1 MAAKTAAQSIIPIR
15 MAWRAFTTL
24 ERKGLVIMGGKCTRL
39 GTGPRRIAVTQV
51 RSAVAG
57 VFSALFASLTLARF
71 AWVGRVPLGPAGV
84 IWRKRGS
91 S

>member
-39 GTGPRRIAVTQV
+39 GLWPRRIADTQV

-57 VFSALFASLTLARF
+57 VFRRFSLSHSRSVRVRGTSAL
-71 AWVGRVPLGPAGV
+71 LG
-84 IWRKRGS
+84 
-91 S
+91 

>member
-39 GTGPRRIAVTQV
+39 GTGPRRIAVT
-51 RSAVAG
+51 R
-57 VFSALFASLTLARF
+57 
-71 AWVGRVPLGPAGV
+71 
-84 IWRKRGS
+84 
-91 S
+91 

>member
-57 VFSALFASLTLARF
+57 VFSALFASLITLARF
-71 AWVGRVPLGPAGV
+71 ACGWVEFLSALLG
-84 IWRKRGS
+84 
-91 S
+91 

>member
-39 GTGPRRIAVTQV
+39 GTGPRRIAV

-57 VFSALFASLTLARF
+57 VFSALFAFLSLSLGSR
-71 AWVGRVPLGPAGV
+71 VGG
-84 IWRKRGS
+84 
-91 S
+91 